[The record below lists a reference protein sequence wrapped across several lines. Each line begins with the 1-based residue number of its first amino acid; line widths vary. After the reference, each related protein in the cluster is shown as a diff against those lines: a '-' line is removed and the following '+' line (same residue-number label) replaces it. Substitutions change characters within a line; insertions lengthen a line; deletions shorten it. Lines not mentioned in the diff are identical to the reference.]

1 MFVLLDTHDST
12 NITKFFSGI
21 YFCLI
26 ICFAGQANV
35 FESEGAG
42 SDEEDERKGGMQKKD
57 ILEWLWQIGQSP
69 VLPLQDYKRYRTG
82 DKKGWIVT
90 EVENN
95 AENGD

>member
-1 MFVLLDTHDST
+1 
-12 NITKFFSGI
+12 
-21 YFCLI
+21 
-26 ICFAGQANV
+26 
-35 FESEGAG
+35 
-42 SDEEDERKGGMQKKD
+42 MQKKD